1 MHACACTYIYS
12 WFPPILT
19 REIPWLALVEVHLP
33 DGVRREARVEE
44 LLQEVAGDD
53 LLVGGMEPE
62 ARRQEQQVDSS
73 STML

>member
-1 MHACACTYIYS
+1 
-12 WFPPILT
+12 
-19 REIPWLALVEVHLP
+19 
-33 DGVRREARVEE
+33 VRREARVEE

-73 STML
+73 ATMLI